1 MVHEHDGYPPYL
13 PGGDYRQFLE
23 SGDPLAA
30 WVAVDAG
37 RCVGH
42 VALNGST
49 SPAVLGLATRTLGL
63 DPSEF
68 GVVARLM
75 VDSRMRRTGL
85 GRMMLDHAA
94 AACVERGLTPIL
106 DVVDRFAPAI
116 ALYERAGWRSLGSV
130 EVQLGDGATL
140 REYVYSVEFQ

>member
-1 MVHEHDGYPPYL
+1 MVQEHDGYPPHL

-30 WVAVDAG
+30 WVAEEAG

-42 VALNGST
+42 VSLNEST
-49 SPAVLGLATRTLGL
+49 SPAVLGLAARTLGR
-63 DPSEF
+63 DPTEF

-75 VDSRMRRTGL
+75 VDTQMRRSGL
-85 GRMMLDHAA
+85 GRTMLDHAA
-94 AACVERGLTPIL
+94 AACFERGLTPIL

-116 ALYERAGWRSLGSV
+116 ALYERAGWSSLGSV
-130 EVQLGDGATL
+130 EVQLGDSATL
-140 REYVYSVEFQ
+140 REYVYTVDVR